1 MILTSKSKDI
11 YFTVANQPDDKLLLF
26 NINKRKYVTVSLD
39 QLVRLFQLVNDYEL
53 KTKPITMK
61 TLKDRKT

>member
-26 NINKRKYVTVSLD
+26 NILYAVVAQPATARALSL
-39 QLVRLFQLVNDYEL
+39 
-53 KTKPITMK
+53 
-61 TLKDRKT
+61 